1 MMLGRMFHPDDSDL
15 LLTVVRDEHGRAV
28 AMCQF
33 VPSAAINGYSLD
45 LMRRD
50 LGNHPNGLLD
60 FALCATIEELK
71 ARGATGL
78 SLNFAVL
85 RSALAA
91 DGQISLAQR
100 VERWTLL
107 RLSGY
112 LQIESL
118 WKFNDKYQPT
128 WQPRYIVYDSPE
140 LFLPSVISFLRA
152 ESVSDVPVLGRLFSS
167 KKRSSAVVIGSGG
180 AVIDADLVSEGHE
193 PI

>member
-1 MMLGRMFHPDDSDL
+1 
-15 LLTVVRDEHGRAV
+15 
-28 AMCQF
+28 
-33 VPSAAINGYSLD
+33 
-45 LMRRD
+45 
-50 LGNHPNGLLD
+50 
-60 FALCATIEELK
+60 
-71 ARGATGL
+71 
-78 SLNFAVL
+78 
-85 RSALAA
+85 
-91 DGQISLAQR
+91 
-100 VERWTLL
+100 LL

-180 AVIDADLVSEGHE
+180 AVIETDLVPEGHQS
-193 PI
+193 I